1 MKARLYLV
9 GGDAKASIFNF
20 SLPIVIGRGRG
31 ATLVLPHPLVSRR
44 HCELYEESGKLMVRD
59 LGSLNGTYVGSQ
71 RVQDELELPNG
82 ELLTVAT
89 VNFRA
94 AYGDIQN
101 DTTTFSDNPCDS
113 NSTHDSVRLTPS
125 QAAKADSGAGRPPAP
140 PANPRAPFKD
150 RDTEWQVGNSP
161 PRSQSDSGNDLSSL
175 LNNS

>member
-1 MKARLYLV
+1 VKTRLYLV
-9 GGDAKASIFNF
+9 GGDAKASIFNL

-44 HCELYEESGKLMVRD
+44 HCELYEDSGKLMVRD
-59 LGSLNGTYVGSQ
+59 LGSLNGTYVGNQ
-71 RVQDELELPNG
+71 RVQDALELPNG

-94 AYGDIQN
+94 AYGDIED
-101 DTTTFSDNPCDS
+101 DTTTFSDNPCNSD
-113 NSTHDSVRLTPS
+113 STHDSVRLTPS
-125 QAAKADSGAGRPPAP
+125 QAAKADASGDPPPAP
-140 PANPRAPFKD
+140 SAKPKAPFKD

-161 PRSQSDSGNDLSSL
+161 PRSQSDSGNDLNSL